1 MRPTMRHVAERAGV
15 SLKTVSR
22 VINHEAAV
30 SPATAERVR
39 EAIAELGFRRNDLA
53 RSLRRGSTS
62 ATLGLIIE
70 DVANPFYSAV
80 AQAVEDAARER
91 GYMVITGSCEEDPE
105 RERELVL
112 ALLRRRV
119 DALLLVP
126 AGAEGDRAWIAG
138 ELGEETPVVF
148 IDRPPRGIQ
157 ADSVLLDNA
166 GGARAAVEHLIAHG
180 HRRIACIADPVE
192 LFTAAER
199 VAGFRAALA
208 GAGIPEDPELI
219 RLDARDAE
227 HAERLVRELLELPQP
242 PTAIFTG
249 NNRHTVGA
257 LRALRGREHEIA
269 LVGFDD
275 FELADLLAMPTTV
288 IRHDAFALGAQAAAL
303 AFDRLDGADA
313 PPRRVVL
320 ETELVPRGSG
330 EVQPK
335 P

>member
-1 MRPTMRHVAERAGV
+1 MRHVAERAGV

-39 EAIAELGFRRNDLA
+39 EAIADLGFRRNDLA

-105 RERELVL
+105 RERELIL

-126 AGAEGDRAWIAG
+126 AGAERDRAWIAG
-138 ELGEETPVVF
+138 ELGDETPVVF
-148 IDRPPRGIQ
+148 IDRPPRGIE
-157 ADSVLLDNA
+157 ADTVLLDNA
-166 GGARAAVEHLIAHG
+166 GGARAAVEHLLAHG
-180 HRRIACIADPVE
+180 HRRIACVADPE
-192 LFTAAER
+192 TLFTAAER

-208 GAGIPEDPELI
+208 DAGIPEDPELI
-219 RLDARDAE
+219 RLEAHDAE
-227 HAERLVRELLELPQP
+227 HAERLVRELLALPEP

-257 LRALRGREHEIA
+257 LRALRGREDEIA

-288 IRHDAFALGAQAAAL
+288 IRHDAFALGAQAAQL
-303 AFDRLDGADA
+303 AFARLDGADA
-313 PPRRVVL
+313 PPRRVVIA
-320 ETELVPRGSG
+320 TELVPRGSG